1 MKKVLF
7 STVAMSALMLIAT
20 SCADDQTSDLKA
32 GAESTVTITAQ
43 LPGDM
48 GTRAFADGTK
58 ATELHYAV
66 YEKGTTTRLAVC
78 KKADGTKGQLEG
90 TATMTGL
97 QTTISLQLTTGKE
110 YDFVFWADAPGDNVY
125 TFNSENQTV
134 TVNYANVENNTNNLD
149 AFFGQKKALK
159 VSGNMSI
166 SQELRR
172 PFAQINIGT
181 DDFDAAAAAGYTV
194 SESTIGVATYKT
206 LNLLSEEVS
215 DPVTAT
221 FVKKPIPTED
231 SKFSVNSK
239 DYKYLSMSYVLV
251 PKDKE
256 TVDIAFDY
264 TLTNRTFTNVPVQ
277 RNYRTN
283 IFGSLLTNTAN
294 FNVVIAPGFN
304 NPDNNYEVL
313 NAKGVSQ
320 LKDLLASG
328 ADLSK
333 KDVIVDLNGETMD
346 SNIALNAHSVA
357 VENGT
362 VDASRLSA
370 KAEEGVTL
378 RNVKLTGS
386 FPQNKINGNARVI
399 VETAGD
405 VVVDGLDYTGAT
417 DGYNPLE
424 INLNNVVSKNVT
436 VKNCKFAKLFT
447 NNAISVFGMAEGG
460 VLNIEK
466 NIFDLSKKSDAV
478 RISNKTNTKFTIN
491 VKDCS
496 YTYPDDA
503 AGQWVGFFIFEDY
516 TSKTEAEANTAMQ
529 FKNLTVNVDNVTFE
543 GAKVTELNLFTGA
556 RNQFA
561 CMCYDNLP
569 GLVVTDATHFP
580 TFNFK

>member
-7 STVAMSALMLIAT
+7 STVAMSALMLMAT

-32 GAESTVTITAQ
+32 GAESTVTITTQ

-66 YEKGTTTRLAVC
+66 YEKDTKTRLAVC

-125 TFNSENQTV
+125 SFNSEDQTV
-134 TVNYANVENNTNNLD
+134 TVNYANAENNTDNLD

-215 DPVTAT
+215 EPVTAT

-283 IFGSLLTNTAN
+283 IYGSLLTNTAD

-346 SNIALNAHSVA
+346 SKIALNAHSVA

-362 VDASRLSA
+362 VDASQLSA

-386 FPQNKINGNARVI
+386 FPKATSNARVI

-417 DGYNPLE
+417 DGYNPIE
-424 INLNNVVSKNVT
+424 INLRNVVSKNVT
-436 VKNCKFAKLFT
+436 VKNCKFAKFT
-447 NNAISVFGMAEGG
+447 NNAMTVFGMAEGG
-460 VLNIEK
+460 VLNIE
-466 NIFDLSKKSDAV
+466 NCTFDLAKTSEAV
-478 RISNKTNTKFTIN
+478 RISNKANTKFTVN

-496 YTYPDDA
+496 YTYPTDA
-503 AGQWVGFFIFEDY
+503 AGQWVGFFLFEDH
-516 TSKTEAEANTAMQ
+516 TSKTAEEANAAMQ

-561 CMCYDNLP
+561 CMCYDKLP
-569 GLVVTDATHFP
+569 GSSVVTDATHFP

>member
-1 MKKVLF
+1 M
-7 STVAMSALMLIAT
+7 
-20 SCADDQTSDLKA
+20 
-32 GAESTVTITAQ
+32 
-43 LPGDM
+43 
-48 GTRAFADGTK
+48 
-58 ATELHYAV
+58 
-66 YEKGTTTRLAVC
+66 
-78 KKADGTKGQLEG
+78 
-90 TATMTGL
+90 
-97 QTTISLQLTTGKE
+97 
-110 YDFVFWADAPGDNVY
+110 
-125 TFNSENQTV
+125 
-134 TVNYANVENNTNNLD
+134 
-149 AFFGQKKALK
+149 
-159 VSGNMSI
+159 
-166 SQELRR
+166 
-172 PFAQINIGT
+172 
-181 DDFDAAAAAGYTV
+181 
-194 SESTIGVATYKT
+194 
-206 LNLLSEEVS
+206 
-215 DPVTAT
+215 
-221 FVKKPIPTED
+221 
-231 SKFSVNSK
+231 
-239 DYKYLSMSYVLV
+239 LV

-283 IFGSLLTNTAN
+283 IFGSLLTNTAD

-304 NPDNNYEVL
+304 DPDNNYEVL

-362 VDASRLSA
+362 VDASQLTA

-386 FPQNKINGNARVI
+386 FPKATSNARVI

-417 DGYNPLE
+417 DGYNPIE
-424 INLNNVVSKNVT
+424 INLRNVVSKNVT
-436 VKNCKFAKLFT
+436 VKNCKFAKFT
-447 NNAISVFGMAEGG
+447 NNAMTVFGMAEGG
-460 VLNIEK
+460 VLNIE
-466 NIFDLSKKSDAV
+466 NCTFDLAKTSEAV
-478 RISNKTNTKFTIN
+478 RISNKTNTKFTVN

-496 YTYPDDA
+496 YTYPSDA
-503 AGQWVGFFIFEDY
+503 AGQWVGFFLFEDY
-516 TSKTEAEANTAMQ
+516 TSATEDEANAAMQ

-543 GAKVTELNLFTGA
+543 GAKVTELNLLSGA

-561 CMCYDNLP
+561 CMCYDKLP
-569 GLVVTDATHFP
+569 SLVVTDATHFP